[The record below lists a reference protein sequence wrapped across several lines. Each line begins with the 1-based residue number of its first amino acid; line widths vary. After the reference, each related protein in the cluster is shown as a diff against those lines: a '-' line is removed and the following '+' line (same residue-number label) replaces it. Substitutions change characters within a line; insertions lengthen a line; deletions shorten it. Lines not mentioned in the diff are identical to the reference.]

1 MGIADRDVE
10 GFGPGV
16 CAGGSPKRQKDVNA
30 FMTDLPALQARRW
43 DDDEDLAAE
52 LLPLLLA
59 RLLAR
64 SDDEATV
71 SATSKG

>member
-1 MGIADRDVE
+1 
-10 GFGPGV
+10 
-16 CAGGSPKRQKDVNA
+16 
-30 FMTDLPALQARRW
+30 MTDLPALQARRW